1 MATENILGTAKIRP
15 LFFRLALPAV
25 VAQIVNM
32 LYNMVDRMYIGHIP
46 EIGPIALTG
55 VGVSMPIIM
64 LISAFSMLIG
74 AGGAPH
80 ASIALGAG
88 DKEKAEKTLNTAFTA
103 SLLAGFILSVL
114 FFIFTEPLL
123 RLVGASEASLP
134 YAMQY
139 TRIYVCGTI
148 AVMMSLGM
156 NFFISAQG
164 FASIA
169 MRTTL
174 IGVVLNIVLD
184 PLFIFVFN
192 MGVAGAAV
200 ATVISQI
207 VSALWVIYFL
217 QSKKSQIRLTFGAWS
232 LDPAFL
238 LPILALGLSPFIMNS
253 TESLLQI
260 TFNRSLF
267 TYGGDLYVGT
277 MAINML
283 VMQLVVIP
291 VSGIAQGTTSLISY
305 NYGARKSDRVKES
318 VHLLIKVS
326 VLLTIVLG
334 AIIQL
339 FPRLFTSMFTTDA
352 ALTEATVSTMRIY
365 CLGVFVL
372 GLQIACQ
379 QSFIAFGQAKI
390 SMFMAL
396 LRKVILLIPLILI
409 LPRFIEPQVYGVYWA
424 EPIADIIAAT
434 ATTFMFFRFL
444 KKELP
449 LMTDAADGQRTIST
463 R

>member
-1 MATENILGTAKIRP
+1 MSSENLLGTAKIRP
-15 LFFRLALPAV
+15 LFFKLALPAV
-25 VAQIVNM
+25 VAQVVNM

-46 EIGPIALTG
+46 DIGPIALTG

-88 DKEKAEKTLNTAFTA
+88 DTEKAEKTLSTAFTA
-103 SLLAGFILSVL
+103 ALVAGGILTVV

-139 TRIYVCGTI
+139 TRIYVLGTI

-174 IGVVLNIVLD
+174 IGAILNILLD

-192 MGVAGAAV
+192 MGVAGAAI
-200 ATVISQI
+200 ATVISQL
-207 VSALWVIYFL
+207 VSAIWVMYFL
-217 QSKKSQIRLTFGAWS
+217 QSKKSQIRLRLGTWS
-232 LDPAFL
+232 FDRTYL

-283 VMQLVVIP
+283 VMQLVIIP

-305 NYGARKSDRVKES
+305 NYGARHADRVKES

-326 VLLTIVLG
+326 VALTVILG
-334 AIIQL
+334 LVIQL
-339 FPRLFTSMFTTDA
+339 LPTLFTSLFTTDPE
-352 ALTEATVSTMRIY
+352 LTTATVSTMRIY

-409 LPRFIEPQVYGVYWA
+409 LPRFIQPEVYGVYWA
-424 EPIADIIAAT
+424 EPIADVTAAT
-434 ATTFMFFRFL
+434 VTTIMFFRFL
-444 KKELP
+444 KRELP
-449 LMTDAADGQRTIST
+449 LMDKAKR
-463 R
+463 

>member
-1 MATENILGTAKIRP
+1 MASENVLGTAKIRP

-25 VAQIVNM
+25 VAQVVNM

-46 EIGPIALTG
+46 DIGPLALTG

-88 DKEKAEKTLNTAFTA
+88 EKDKAEKTLSTAFTA
-103 SLLAGFILSVL
+103 AVISGLFLTIVFI
-114 FFIFTEPLL
+114 IFTEPLL
-123 RLVGASEASLP
+123 RLVGASDASIP
-134 YAMQY
+134 YAMPY
-139 TRIYVCGTI
+139 TRIYVIGTI

-174 IGVVLNIVLD
+174 IGAILNILLD

-192 MGVAGAAV
+192 LGVKGAAI
-200 ATVISQI
+200 ATVISQL
-207 VSALWVIYFL
+207 VSAAWVIYFL
-217 QSKKSQIRLTFGAWS
+217 QSKKSHIRLRFGSWS
-232 LDPAFL
+232 LDRTYL
-238 LPILALGLSPFIMNS
+238 LPILALGLSPFIMHS

-283 VMQLVVIP
+283 VMQLVIIP
-291 VSGIAQGTTSLISY
+291 VSGIAQGTTALISY
-305 NYGARKSDRVKES
+305 NYGAKNAARVKES
-318 VHLLIKVS
+318 VHLLIKVG
-326 VLLTIVLG
+326 VLLTVLLGIV
-334 AIIQL
+334 IQV
-339 FPRLFTSMFTTDA
+339 FPTLFTTLCTTDPD
-352 ALTEATVSTMRIY
+352 LTVATASTMRIY
-365 CLGVFVL
+365 CLGVFFL

-409 LPRFIEPQVYGVYWA
+409 LPRFFSPEVYAVYWA
-424 EPIADIIAAT
+424 EPIADITAAT
-434 ATTFMFFRFL
+434 VTSIMFFRFL
-444 KKELP
+444 KRELLSMKEKTTNAEALK
-449 LMTDAADGQRTIST
+449 S
-463 R
+463 